1 MKFKFKLYD
10 ANKMIKVLD
19 REVERLSG
27 INGIIFQFIFLDD
40 NNTAAFRKY
49 LNKYLSD
56 TKNMYNSK
64 QYMMARNM
72 LEELRFVT
80 GLTEIIAGDKT
91 NNKEGE

>member
-19 REVERLSG
+19 SKVESLSG
-27 INGIIFQFIFLDD
+27 TNAILFQFIFRDD
-40 NNTAAFRKY
+40 NNIIAFRKY

-56 TKNMYNSK
+56 SKNMYNSK

-80 GLTEIIAGDKT
+80 GLSDIIAGDKT
-91 NNKEGE
+91 NSEEGE